1 MKISKNNLSEIIK
14 LYLEDTE
21 SYGEVSDLILAES
34 VLNPLKNLI
43 LESKTSV
50 TNILNETY
58 KKSSKEEKNIIKD
71 FTLYLD
77 NI

>member
-21 SYGEVSDLILAES
+21 SYGEASDLILAES

-43 LESKTSV
+43 LESRTSL